1 MPLVMRYL
9 TVKYRYSLLILALMT
24 LAKPASAQ
32 LWEYIVT
39 SEFGTHY
46 LIDPLSIKRNGS
58 EVNYV
63 QLTNYSKPIESG
75 SRQLRSV
82 VQYKSNQCD
91 ENKFAITHL
100 IGYEQENAKG
110 NIVIVEM
117 DDRKRWLEVTP
128 GKIAYII
135 HKEMCN
141 YRY

>member
-1 MPLVMRYL
+1 MM
-9 TVKYRYSLLILALMT
+9 

-39 SEFGTHY
+39 SEHGTRY

-63 QLTNYSKPIESG
+63 QLTNYPKPIQSG
-75 SRQLRSV
+75 SRPLKSI
-82 VQYKSNQCD
+82 VQYKSNQCA

-110 NIVIVEM
+110 SIVLVEM

-128 GKIAYII
+128 GKIAHII
-135 HKEMCN
+135 HQEVCN
-141 YRY
+141 SHY

>member
-1 MPLVMRYL
+1 MFPFKYL
-9 TVKYRYSLLILALMT
+9 FLLLAL
-24 LAKPASAQ
+24 ASNSVNAQ

-39 SEFGTHY
+39 SERGTRY

-82 VQYKSNQCD
+82 VQYKSNQCA

-100 IGYEQENAKG
+100 IGYELENAKG
-110 NIVIVEM
+110 NIVMVEM

-128 GKIAYII
+128 GKIAHII
-135 HKEMCN
+135 HQEVCN
-141 YRY
+141 YHF

>member
-1 MPLVMRYL
+1 MLRFSIPLL
-9 TVKYRYSLLILALMT
+9 LALT
-24 LAKPASAQ
+24 ISSPVQAQ

-39 SEFGTHY
+39 SENGTRY
-46 LIDPLSIKRNGS
+46 LIDPLSIKRDGS
-58 EVNYV
+58 EVRYV
-63 QLTNYSKPIESG
+63 QLTNYSKTIESG
-75 SRQLRSV
+75 SRPLRSI
-82 VQYKSNQCD
+82 VQYKSNQCA

-110 NIVIVEM
+110 SIVLVEM

-141 YRY
+141 YKY

>member
-1 MPLVMRYL
+1 MML
-9 TVKYRYSLLILALMT
+9 T
-24 LAKPASAQ
+24 KPASAQ

-39 SEFGTHY
+39 SEHGTRY

-63 QLTNYSKPIESG
+63 QLTNYPKPIQSG
-75 SRQLRSV
+75 SRLLQSI
-82 VQYKSNQCD
+82 VQYKSNQCA

-110 NIVIVEM
+110 SIVLVEM

-128 GKIAYII
+128 GKIAHII
-135 HKEMCN
+135 HQEVCN
-141 YRY
+141 YHY

>member
-1 MPLVMRYL
+1 MFPFNYL
-9 TVKYRYSLLILALMT
+9 FLLLALVSNSV
-24 LAKPASAQ
+24 SAQ

-39 SEFGTHY
+39 SEHGTRY

-82 VQYKSNQCD
+82 VQYKSNQCAK
-91 ENKFAITHL
+91 NKFAITHL
-100 IGYEQENAKG
+100 IGYELENAKG
-110 NIVIVEM
+110 NIVMVEM

-135 HKEMCN
+135 HQEMCN
-141 YRY
+141 YKY

>member
-1 MPLVMRYL
+1 MFLYKYL
-9 TVKYRYSLLILALMT
+9 LFLLILVSGS
-24 LAKPASAQ
+24 ASAQ

-39 SEFGTHY
+39 SEHGNRY
-46 LIDPLSIKRNGS
+46 LIDPLSIKREGS
-58 EVNYV
+58 EVSYV

-75 SRQLRSV
+75 RHQLRSI
-82 VQYKSNQCD
+82 VQYKSNQCI

-110 NIVIVEM
+110 SIVIVEM

-128 GKIAYII
+128 GKIADII

-141 YRY
+141 YK

>member
-1 MPLVMRYL
+1 M
-9 TVKYRYSLLILALMT
+9 YRYSLLILALMT

-39 SEFGTHY
+39 SEHGTRY

-58 EVNYV
+58 EVSYV
-63 QLTNYSKPIESG
+63 QLTNYSKPIKSG
-75 SRQLRSV
+75 SHQMRSI
-82 VQYKSNQCD
+82 VQYKSNQCA

-110 NIVIVEM
+110 SIVIVEM

-128 GKIAYII
+128 GKIADII
-135 HKEMCN
+135 HQEICN
-141 YRY
+141 YKY

>member
-1 MPLVMRYL
+1 MFLFKYLFLLLVL
-9 TVKYRYSLLILALMT
+9 VSGS
-24 LAKPASAQ
+24 ASAQ

-39 SEFGTHY
+39 SEHGTRY
-46 LIDPLSIKRNGS
+46 LIDPLSIKRDGS
-58 EVNYV
+58 EVSYV

-75 SRQLRSV
+75 GHQLRSI
-82 VQYKSNQCD
+82 VQYKSNQCT

-110 NIVIVEM
+110 SIVLVEM

-128 GKIAYII
+128 GKIAHII

-141 YRY
+141 YKY

>member
-1 MPLVMRYL
+1 
-9 TVKYRYSLLILALMT
+9 MT

-39 SEFGTHY
+39 SEHGNRY
-46 LIDPLSIKRNGS
+46 LIDPLSVKRDGS

-63 QLTNYSKPIESG
+63 QLTNYSKPMESG
-75 SRQLRSV
+75 RHKLRSI
-82 VQYKSNQCD
+82 VQYKSNQCV

-100 IGYEQENAKG
+100 IGYELENAKG
-110 NIVIVEM
+110 NIVIVEI

-135 HKEMCN
+135 HQEMCN
-141 YRY
+141 YKY

>member
-1 MPLVMRYL
+1 M
-9 TVKYRYSLLILALMT
+9 YRYSLLIFILMALAN
-24 LAKPASAQ
+24 PARAQ

-39 SEFGTHY
+39 SEHGTRY
-46 LIDPLSIKRNGS
+46 LIDPLSIKRDGS
-58 EVNYV
+58 EVSYV

-75 SRQLRSV
+75 SRLLRSI
-82 VQYKSNQCD
+82 VQYKSNQCA

-110 NIVIVEM
+110 SIVLVEM

-128 GKIAYII
+128 GKIAYIL

-141 YRY
+141 YKY